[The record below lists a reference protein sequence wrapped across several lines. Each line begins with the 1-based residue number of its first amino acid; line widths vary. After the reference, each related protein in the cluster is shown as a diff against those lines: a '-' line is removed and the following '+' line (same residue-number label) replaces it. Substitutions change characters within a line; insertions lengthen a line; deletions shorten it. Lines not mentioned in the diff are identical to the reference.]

1 MTGGAA
7 RDAQAWPR
15 GDWTPDQARGHTW
28 EGLAEI
34 VAPIHDGTHL
44 IAVFRD
50 GRLHI
55 NTDPDGCVTTT
66 AAGRRYLGIEG
77 GDPHVSR
84 PNVGC
89 AALCSGAAGQCS
101 PRVCV
106 FSVAPDR
113 QATNLRTGLVLAP
126 SNVPATD

>member
-55 NTDPDGCVTTT
+55 NTDPDGRVTTT

-77 GDPHVSR
+77 GDPHVSS
-84 PNVGC
+84 PT
-89 AALCSGAAGQCS
+89 SGVLPLFRCRWAMFTASLRLLSS
-101 PRVCV
+101 PRSPGHELADRSS
-106 FSVAPDR
+106 FS
-113 QATNLRTGLVLAP
+113 LE
-126 SNVPATD
+126 